1 MMTYKDFIKEA
12 ERLLNETKRLRN
24 AKRMHEDDDFRRWRN
39 ELEGITSQIAQLDYL
54 LPGPVRS
61 ANRSY
66 GVSGTHFGTKEEL
79 FESYQRDI
87 NDTANELR
95 FIIQCFNNHGEPP
108 KQKRDELTV
117 KWPERVTLIWLLHNA
132 PIGLWI
138 KTATSALAIFTGG
151 ILFAQTA
158 LYKQITDLSGPEP
171 SADAS
176 QPKPSKLTSEVGHIA
191 QDQASRNDKTYP
203 PAILHVSGAGAHVT
217 IKEGHNNSSYIGGN
231 IASSNAKAFIHIPRG
246 QQLTLKVT
254 GAGVKIFVE
263 KILMQ
268 FINVEDAGTGTQIV
282 ET

>member
-1 MMTYKDFIKEA
+1 MITYKAFIKEA
-12 ERLLNETKRLRN
+12 ERLLNEAKGLRN

-66 GVSGTHFGTKEEL
+66 GFSGAHFGTKEEL

-108 KQKRDELTV
+108 KQKKDELTA
-117 KWPERVTLIWLLHNA
+117 KWPERGTLVWLLHNA
-132 PIGLWI
+132 PIGLWV

-158 LYKQITDLSGPEP
+158 LYKQMTDFSDSKP
-171 SADAS
+171 SADAN
-176 QPKPSKLTSEVGHIA
+176 QPKSSKLTSEVDHIA
-191 QDQASRNDKTYP
+191 PDQAGRYDKTHP
-203 PAILHVSGAGAHVT
+203 HAILHVSGAGVRVT
-217 IKEGHNNSSYIGGN
+217 IKEGQNNSSYIGGN

-263 KILMQ
+263 KTLMD
-268 FINVEDAGTGTQIV
+268 FINVEDAGTGTEIV